1 MIFLYGF
8 YLLYFKLQRLT
19 EPMQSRKPH
28 LNPVAGRRW
37 KLIRVALCKEPSC
50 GAQTCCLYLLVLSVK
65 GFSAQS
71 WINPLL
77 KSSCGTKFLIHG
89 RPVQP
94 PC

>member
-1 MIFLYGF
+1 MIYWYCFH
-8 YLLYFKLQRLT
+8 LLYFKLQRLA
-19 EPMQSRKPH
+19 ELSRRPP
-28 LNPVAGRRW
+28 LIPAAGSRW
-37 KLIRVALCKEPSC
+37 KLIRVALCKKPSC
-50 GAQTCCLYLLVLSVK
+50 GAQTCCLYLLVLSGKSFTV
-65 GFSAQS
+65 QS